1 MLELGCTNNLDCKF
15 MYECGAEGVCIHQD
29 IFPLSFYTIVIYV
42 ATGLCASL
50 CNVSGNSMGIFKM
63 LILIIALNY
72 DLDKA
77 TGLAQALV
85 VGSALPNF
93 FSIIFRRH
101 STIPTSLVNYRLLE
115 IIIPCSLLGSVIGA
129 IGQTLIPKI
138 AQLILLVLI
147 FSYFIYNFINK
158 LKKLNRPPDLTQS
171 LLSQNSVTI

>member
-1 MLELGCTNNLDCKF
+1 
-15 MYECGAEGVCIHQD
+15 
-29 IFPLSFYTIVIYV
+29 
-42 ATGLCASL
+42 
-50 CNVSGNSMGIFKM
+50 M

-101 STIPTSLVNYRLLE
+101 PVIKTSLVNYRLLE

-138 AQLILLVLI
+138 AQLILLVLV
-147 FSYFIYNFINK
+147 FSYFVYNFIIK
-158 LKKLNRPPDLTQS
+158 LKKLNKPMDL
-171 LLSQNSVTI
+171 

>member
-1 MLELGCTNNLDCKF
+1 MF
-15 MYECGAEGVCIHQD
+15 
-29 IFPLSFYTIVIYV
+29 
-42 ATGLCASL
+42 
-50 CNVSGNSMGIFKM
+50 
-63 LILIIALNY
+63 ALNY

-101 STIPTSLVNYRLLE
+101 PTIPTSLVNYRLLE

-147 FSYFIYNFINK
+147 FSYFIFNFIKK
-158 LKKLNRPPDLTQS
+158 LKKLNRPADLT
-171 LLSQNSVTI
+171 